1 LAQVL
6 GLQPSPR
13 VHPFESPPICYLKES
28 VASICP
34 TLLVVSSMSP
44 QFIVILAPLLY
55 SAFGGEII
63 SDISDEVATSKADE
77 NHALEIKTQQF
88 WSSMFESAEGMKM
101 VEHVELYADAEA
113 VIKSLSDEHTYVHEA
128 LTDALTRLRR
138 ADETVLLQGVSSSSV
153 AADALNTPAS
163 SFRDV
168 FSFIKGSNS
177 IAQAV
182 RRFVNGG
189 QYSERLV
196 QHIQD
201 RQEAMLPV
209 LTGAAEVTGNVLTDC
224 RLASKRS
231 FDVLKYDIYNKDVP
245 RTPQEAK
252 DIANRLVDASSQ
264 TRRQFTR
271 FITEAATSIAR
282 DVEQQHQTAAAV
294 ITQSSVNG
302 QELTPDSSLG
312 QEKVINL

>member
-1 LAQVL
+1 
-6 GLQPSPR
+6 
-13 VHPFESPPICYLKES
+13 
-28 VASICP
+28 
-34 TLLVVSSMSP
+34 MSHL
-44 QFIVILAPLLY
+44 FIVILAPLLG
-55 SAFGGEII
+55 SAFAGEII
-63 SDISDEVATSKADE
+63 SDISDEVATTKADE
-77 NHALEIKTQQF
+77 DHALEIKTQQF
-88 WSSMFESAEGMKM
+88 WTSMFKTAEGMKM
-101 VEHVELYADAEA
+101 TEHVELYADAEA
-113 VIKSLSDEHTYVHEA
+113 VIKSLSKECSYVHEA
-128 LTDALTRLRR
+128 LTEALTRLRR
-138 ADETVLLQGVSSSSV
+138 ADETVLLQGFSSSSV
-153 AADALNTPAS
+153 AADALSAPTS

-201 RQEAMLPV
+201 RQEAILPV
-209 LTGAAEVTGNVLTDC
+209 LSGAAQVTGNVLADC

-231 FDVLKYDIYNKDVP
+231 FDVLKYDIYNKDTP

-282 DVEQQHQTAAAV
+282 DVEEQHQSAAAV
-294 ITQSSVNG
+294 ITQSSVSG
-302 QELTPDSSLG
+302 QDLTSEGSD
-312 QEKVINL
+312 KVINL